1 MHNRSPLPHRD
12 GVAPSFV
19 VLPEQGDWPDLLTFL
34 LQRFPFLPAGVLQQ
48 RLANGEMV
56 NQHGQAVRGDMPYP
70 RGGRLWYY
78 RDVPDEI
85 KVPFEIDILHRDDR
99 LLVVDKPHF
108 LATIPSGR
116 QLRETV
122 VARLRLQFDLPE
134 LTPIHRLDRET
145 AGVVMFCLHPP
156 SRGAYQALFQD
167 RLVKKEYEAVAPWRA
182 DIQLPQIRHS
192 HIAAGATW
200 FTMQEI
206 DEAPNSHTQ
215 IELIRQLPFSQKSDP
230 NPQLALY
237 RLKPHTGRKH
247 QLRVHMAGLGIPI
260 INDPWYPTPM
270 GDKADDFGSPLQLL
284 ARSVEF
290 IDPFNGQL
298 RQFGS
303 RRNLILT
310 QT

>member
-19 VLPEQGDWPDLLTFL
+19 VLPEQGEWPDLLTFL
-34 LQRFPFLPAGVLQQ
+34 LQRFPFLPAGVLAQ

-56 NQHGQAVRGDMPYP
+56 DQHGQPVRGDMPYP

-85 KVPFEIDILHRDDR
+85 KVPFEINILHRDER

-122 VARLRLQFDLPE
+122 VARLRQQFDLPE
-134 LTPIHRLDRET
+134 LTPVHRLDRET
-145 AGVVMFCLHPP
+145 AGVVLFCLHPP
-156 SRGAYQALFQD
+156 SRGAYQALFQH
-167 RLVKKEYEAVAPWRA
+167 RQVQKEYEAVAPYRA
-182 DIQLPQIRHS
+182 ELLAPHTRHS
-192 HIAAGATW
+192 HIAAGSTW

-206 DEAPNSHTQ
+206 DAEPNSSTH
-215 IELIRQLPFSQKSDP
+215 IEMLHPLAGS

-237 RLKPHTGRKH
+237 RLKPHSGRKH
-247 QLRVHMAGLGIPI
+247 QLRVHMAALGAPI
-260 INDPWYPTPM
+260 VNDPWYPTPL
-270 GDKADDFGSPLQLL
+270 GDKADDFSAPLQLL
-284 ARSVEF
+284 ARAIEF
-290 IDPFNGQL
+290 IDPYSGEL
-298 RQFGS
+298 RKFCSQ
-303 RRNLILT
+303 RNLALAADC
-310 QT
+310 QF